1 MIVVRERANEA
12 ERIGSG
18 LLCGKDVLSLA
29 SLLSTVP
36 AAATLRGAPLESVVQ
51 STCATSV
58 NSAWLNNTTNRNT
71 HSLSRKAPP
80 ISDASGA

>member
-18 LLCGKDVLSLA
+18 LLCGKHVLSLA

-36 AAATLRGAPLESVVQ
+36 AAATLRGAPLESVYKVHV
-51 STCATSV
+51 CNKCKLRVA
-58 NSAWLNNTTNRNT
+58 
-71 HSLSRKAPP
+71 
-80 ISDASGA
+80 